1 MKPIE
6 IEKLYKDLG
15 ISTSNLNA
23 DYNPEDCNRIN
34 YNPDLYAKKIMN
46 QFTKKNSKLT
56 YSDKTILT
64 HK

>member
-23 DYNPEDCNRIN
+23 DYNP
-34 YNPDLYAKKIMN
+34 DLYAKKNYESIY
-46 QFTKKNSKLT
+46 KEE
-56 YSDKTILT
+56 
-64 HK
+64 

>member
-23 DYNPEDCNRIN
+23 DYNP
-34 YNPDLYAKKIMN
+34 DLYAKKIMN
-46 QFTKKNSKLT
+46 QLKLSKQILIGKNG
-56 YSDKTILT
+56 
-64 HK
+64 

>member
-23 DYNPEDCNRIN
+23 D

-56 YSDKTILT
+56 YSDKTNLHPHYAT
-64 HK
+64 CSVESNL

>member
-15 ISTSNLNA
+15 ISTSNL
-23 DYNPEDCNRIN
+23 
-34 YNPDLYAKKIMN
+34 NPDLYAKKIMN

>member
-23 DYNPEDCNRIN
+23 DYNP
-34 YNPDLYAKKIMN
+34 DLYAKKIM
-46 QFTKKNSKLT
+46 NSKLT